1 MLVLLLLLLFLP
13 EAVDID
19 DCGVHVS
26 HMDDLQQMKI
36 VLADVEAA
44 AFILDYLKIFEAF
57 H

>member
-1 MLVLLLLLLFLP
+1 MLVLLLLFLP

-36 VLADVEAA
+36 VLAEVE